1 MATKKTTTSPL
12 ANGGKPGPEAPV
24 IDETKTNTPAEPAKT
39 ETAEPYGVSGGELNS
54 GASAG
59 GGTYE
64 MVKGRLTY
72 QGQDYSGEYQGK
84 YYNQGK
90 ELTPAEVKQQF
101 LSQYAEQAKFIQSV
115 PELSN
120 LLDKAIANN
129 WSSTEWATQ
138 FAGSQWAQAH
148 PGNIGLAEI
157 QRISTP
163 EQYNLNYNQAYDKAS
178 TLASQLGIQLTPN
191 QLGKKIDSS
200 AIGQVQNVDQDAI
213 NKGQDITN
221 WILQNPNASD
231 QQIQQRMAQY
241 GTLNPQALGGTIKAQ
256 SNALQTLAEQYGVL
270 GQYAPAGTSGAGTN
284 YFDQYAL
291 KMAAGA
297 AGYDQNTAGQQFKTA
312 AMATYKPYAEQIANG
327 AKVSDLASPYI
338 NTLSSLL
345 EVDPSNIQLG
355 SATGYGAMISKAMMG
370 DANGQPIN
378 PYDFASQVRS
388 QPEWL
393 NTQNAHQ
400 TILGGVD
407 QLIQKM
413 GLG

>member
-1 MATKKTTTSPL
+1 MATKKTAVSPL
-12 ANGGKPGPEAPV
+12 ANGGKPGAEAPQ
-24 IDETKTNTPAEPAKT
+24 IAETATTPSAT
-39 ETAEPYGVSGGELNS
+39 TTAEPVATEAKVVEPAANIST
-54 GASAG
+54 G

-64 MVKGRLTY
+64 MVKGRLNY

-90 ELTPAEVKQQF
+90 KLTPAEVKQQF

-120 LLDKAIANN
+120 LLNQAITNN

-138 FAGSQWAQAH
+138 FSGSQWAQAH

-157 QRISTP
+157 KRISTP
-163 EQYNLNYNQAYDKAS
+163 EEYNLDYNQAYDKAS
-178 TLASQLGIQLTPN
+178 TLASQLGVQLTPN
-191 QLGKKIDSS
+191 QLGQKIDPS
-200 AIGQVQNVDQDAI
+200 AIGEVQNVDQDAV

-256 SNALQTLAEQYGVL
+256 SNALQTMAEQYGVL
-270 GQYAPAGTSGAGTN
+270 GQYAPAGTSGTGTN

-297 AGYDQNTAGQQFKTA
+297 TGYDQNTAEQQFKTA
-312 AMATYKPYAEQIANG
+312 AMSTYKPYAEQIANG
-327 AKVSDLASPYI
+327 SKVSDLASPYI

-370 DANGQPIN
+370 DANGQTVN

-400 TILGGVD
+400 TILNGVNT
-407 QLIQKM
+407 LISKM
-413 GLG
+413 GF